1 MEHAK
6 LSWGLKALLIALVI
20 GIWANVLTEWLR
32 PVNVHA
38 QRGGWSIHTIGATGA
53 WLRAGPGR
61 GDVYVCRM
69 GSCSPAS
76 GL

>member
-6 LSWGLKALLIALVI
+6 LSWGLKVLLVALVI

-38 QRGGWSIHTIGATGA
+38 QRGGWSIHTISNAV
-53 WLRAGPGR
+53 WIRAGLGR
-61 GDVYVCRM
+61 GDVYWCYTD
-69 GSCSPAS
+69 SCEPVS